1 MKLRELRVLSNLT
14 QAEVARRIGVTQST
28 YNYYEKEKTQPD
40 FDILIKIADLYNVS
54 LDYLL
59 GRQFG
64 NYVDKAT
71 LTENQKKLLEFS
83 MAYDD
88 DMNEDFLNVL
98 YGYVSRIEPKAQPL
112 YKNKETI

>member
-1 MKLRELRVLSNLT
+1 MKLKELRKSRNLT
-14 QAEVARRIGVTQST
+14 LKELSTYLNIGLST
-28 YNYYEKEKTQPD
+28 YNGYELGRIMPDYKTL
-40 FDILIKIADLYNVS
+40 ILLADLYGVS
-54 LDYLL
+54 MDYLL
-59 GRQFG
+59 DRKFEHTI
-64 NYVDKAT
+64 DKAT

-88 DMNEDFLNVL
+88 EMNEDFLNVL